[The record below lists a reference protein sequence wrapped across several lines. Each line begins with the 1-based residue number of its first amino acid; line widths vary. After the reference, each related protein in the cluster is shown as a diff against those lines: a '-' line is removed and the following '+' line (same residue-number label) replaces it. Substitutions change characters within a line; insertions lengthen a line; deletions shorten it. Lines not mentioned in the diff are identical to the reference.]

1 MKKFPKNSALFGFGV
16 GFLPSLFG
24 IYIDSLEWW
33 FIVIVLYLIGMYIDH
48 NYFDSNDDMFE
59 KRKK

>member
-1 MKKFPKNSALFGFGV
+1 MKKFPIKSAVFGFLI

-24 IYIDSLEWW
+24 IYIDSLYWW
-33 FIVIVLYLIGMYIDH
+33 LIVIVLWLIGMYIDH

-59 KRKK
+59 KK